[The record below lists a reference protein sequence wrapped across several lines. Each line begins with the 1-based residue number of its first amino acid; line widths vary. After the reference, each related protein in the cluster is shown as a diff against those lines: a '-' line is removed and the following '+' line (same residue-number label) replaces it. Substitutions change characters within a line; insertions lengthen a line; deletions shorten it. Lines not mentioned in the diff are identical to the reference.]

1 MELPIAGAGAISG
14 EHLFAMRTEAMN
26 PPAAGAMG
34 PKGLRVFDSVAAGRF
49 EGARLRGEIAPG
61 SGDWRLIRS
70 DGGMEVDARAIL
82 RTDDGAMIHMS
93 YPGRIVIP
101 PKLLDQVRD
110 PLRRHLVDPAS
121 YYFRIAPTFETG
133 SQAYAWLNNVVAV
146 GFGRLLQGQ
155 AFVYE
160 VFEIL

>member
-1 MELPIAGAGAISG
+1 
-14 EHLFAMRTEAMN
+14 MRTEAMHA
-26 PPAAGAMG
+26 PAAGVMG
-34 PKGLRVFDSVAAGRF
+34 PKGLRIFDSVAAGRF
-49 EGARLRGEIAPG
+49 EGARLRGEIVPG

-82 RTDDGAMIHMS
+82 RTDDGSVIHMTYS
-93 YPGRIVIP
+93 GRIAIP
-101 PKLLDQVRD
+101 PPLLAQVRD
-110 PLRRHLVDPAS
+110 PQRRHLVDPAS

-133 SQAYAWLNNVVAV
+133 SETYAWLNDVVAL
-146 GFGRLLQGQ
+146 GYGRLLQGQ